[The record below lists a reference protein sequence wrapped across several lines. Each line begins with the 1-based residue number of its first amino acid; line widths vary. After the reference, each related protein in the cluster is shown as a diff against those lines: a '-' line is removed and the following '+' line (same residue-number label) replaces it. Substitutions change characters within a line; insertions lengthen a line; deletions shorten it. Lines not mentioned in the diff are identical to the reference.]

1 MRRLII
7 LAALAAAVIAGTVPA
22 VADTAQPRVVS
33 DNPVDFTPQVQNG
46 TVYALAL
53 VGHTVIVGG
62 DFTQVA
68 NADESLLYNR
78 RFLFAYDLTT
88 GAITNFAPGL
98 NGPVKALAAGPNNTV
113 YVGGRFSTVNGVAR
127 AGVAQLDVASGAR
140 VASFGATIGSG
151 DVRALAYSR
160 GWLYV
165 GGSFG
170 IMNKQQR
177 TALARVNG
185 QTGALDPGLNLGL
198 SAPQAA
204 VTKVDKIAVS
214 PDGSRLIAIGAI
226 ESAAGQPRAQLVMV
240 DTGTGTLANWY
251 TNAYASAC
259 YSAYDTYLR
268 GVDFSPAGD
277 YFVVVATGKLT
288 GPGRMCDSAAR
299 FETGGTGAH
308 QPTWVNYTGGNSLF
322 AVDVTGPAVYV
333 GGHQQWLDNPYGD
346 KNAGPGAVS
355 RPGIG
360 AIDPVSGHAL
370 AWNPTRSRGV
380 GVQAF
385 LSTPSGLIVGSD
397 TDQLGHEYH
406 ARLGMFP
413 QS

>member
-1 MRRLII
+1 
-7 LAALAAAVIAGTVPA
+7 
-22 VADTAQPRVVS
+22 
-33 DNPVDFTPQVQNG
+33 
-46 TVYALAL
+46 
-53 VGHTVIVGG
+53 VIVGG

-140 VASFGATIGSG
+140 VAGFGATIGSG